1 MIAPVELHGTE
12 ATRPRG
18 ASDNLGGDEELFH
31 VTVLSNLSRAYD
43 KYERSYDKRRI
54 PESTFPDRFFLLR
67 ERELGIGI
75 EKATRLLRNNDL
87 PGDRL
92 VVLHTRVRS
101 GDLRSNARTGLGRF
115 VERASVSLDGVS
127 FVDHAG
133 KLEPVLLEHAMA
145 LSHRITCRRL
155 ARFVDLV
162 PRSVSILPVARAC
175 QARCP
180 FCFSKASV
188 SADAV
193 AEVPD
198 WTRISE
204 VLGAARLSGAG
215 RAVITGGGEPT
226 LIGTDALERLV
237 SLARAEFSKVVLI
250 TNGAIW
256 GRLTPDACEQRV
268 ARLAAAGLSVL
279 ALSRHHFDP
288 VRNAQLMGIDTGN
301 EQVAA
306 AAARLRRTSSDLRL
320 RSICVLQR
328 GGIDD
333 ETSLARYLDMAATM
347 EVDEICFKELY
358 VSTSVDSEYH
368 DRDANDWSRRNQVPL
383 RLVVDF
389 ARSAGWSIAERLPW
403 GAPVYE
409 GDWRG
414 RWVRVAAYTE
424 PSLSWELAN
433 GVCRSW
439 NLMADGR
446 CLASLE
452 DKQSEV
458 MARGLRKLP
467 TLP

>member
-1 MIAPVELHGTE
+1 
-12 ATRPRG
+12 
-18 ASDNLGGDEELFH
+18 
-31 VTVLSNLSRAYD
+31 VTALSNLARAYD
-43 KYERSYDKRRI
+43 KYERSYDKGQI

-67 ERELGIGI
+67 ERELEIGI
-75 EKATRLLRNNDL
+75 EKATRLLRKNDL
-87 PGDRL
+87 LGDRL

-101 GDLRSNARTGLGRF
+101 ADLRPNTRTGLGRF

-127 FVDHAG
+127 FVDDAG
-133 KLEPVLLEHAMA
+133 KLKPVVLEHAMA
-145 LSHRITCRRL
+145 LSHRIACRRL
-155 ARFVDLV
+155 ARFDDLV

-180 FCFSKASV
+180 FCFSEASV
-188 SADAV
+188 SADV
-193 AEVPD
+193 AADVPD

-204 VLGAARLSGAG
+204 VLSAARLRGAE

-237 SLARAEFSKVVLI
+237 SLARAEFSKIVLI

-256 GRLTPDACEQRV
+256 GGLTPDVCEQRV

-288 VRNAQLMGIDTGN
+288 VRNAQLMGTDTGS

-306 AAARLRRTSSDLRL
+306 AVARLRMTSSGLRL
-320 RSICVLQR
+320 RIICVLQR

-333 ETSLARYLDMAATM
+333 EASLARYLDMAATM

-383 RLVVDF
+383 RLIVDF
-389 ARSAGWSIAERLPW
+389 ARSASWSIAERLPW

-409 GDWRG
+409 GTWRG
-414 RWVRVAAYTE
+414 RGVRVAAYTE
-424 PSLSWELAN
+424 PSLSWELVN

-458 MARGLRKLP
+458 MTRGLLKLP